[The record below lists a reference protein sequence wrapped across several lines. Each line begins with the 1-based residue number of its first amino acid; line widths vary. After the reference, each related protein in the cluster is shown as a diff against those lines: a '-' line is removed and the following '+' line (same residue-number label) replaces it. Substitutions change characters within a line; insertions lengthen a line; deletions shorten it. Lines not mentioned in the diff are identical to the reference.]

1 MSVINIQR
9 LFQCMLT
16 GLFCDS
22 AVRAWLSKICWFTS
36 VPSLE
41 KDDAIIHDALDENT
55 AVGWAQLWSSAGKLC
70 PSLYRPAAPLIK
82 VLYHAGYAARLHS
95 RKRDEL
101 AFLFRISSLRQ
112 LMACHHASGASDDAA
127 FRLMVSPQSTMRAF
141 AIVLF
146 LLPES
151 DPVRSFYVY
160 CLRRRLSDRH
170 RSYLYGSRSA
180 GAYRASARP

>member
-1 MSVINIQR
+1 MNSVQR
-9 LFQCMLT
+9 LFQYMLT

-70 PSLYRPAAPLIK
+70 ASVYRPIARLIK
-82 VLYHAGYAARLHS
+82 ITHRASYAARLHS

-127 FRLMVSPQSTMRAF
+127 FRLLVSPQSTMRAF

-160 CLRRRLSDRH
+160 CLRRRLPDRH

-180 GAYRASARP
+180 